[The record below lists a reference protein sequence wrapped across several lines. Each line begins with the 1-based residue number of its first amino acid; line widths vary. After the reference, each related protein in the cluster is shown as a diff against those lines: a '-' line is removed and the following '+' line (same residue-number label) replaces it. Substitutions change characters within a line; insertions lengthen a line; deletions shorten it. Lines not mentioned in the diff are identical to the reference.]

1 MPAFNIEDKI
11 TYDELAP
18 SLQEYIDSKV
28 NRSGD
33 TFTGNVTAPNFI
45 ANLDITVKN
54 NLNVA
59 KKTTTKDLNVTN
71 SLTARTASIP
81 TLTVTN
87 TMNIPGGRIWIE

>member
-59 KKTTTKDLNVTN
+59 KKITTKDLNVTN
-71 SLTARTASIP
+71 NLTAKTASIP

>member
-18 SLQEYIDSKV
+18 SLQSYIDSKV

-45 ANLDITVKN
+45 ATTDITAKN
-54 NLNVA
+54 NLNVTN
-59 KKTTTKDLNVTN
+59 KITTKDLNVTN
-71 SLTARTASIP
+71 SLTARNGTVTVLTA
-81 TLTVTN
+81 TN
-87 TMNIPGGRIWIE
+87 TMNIPGGKIWIE

>member
-28 NRSGD
+28 NRSRN

-45 ANLDITVKN
+45 AN
-54 NLNVA
+54 
-59 KKTTTKDLNVTN
+59 
-71 SLTARTASIP
+71 
-81 TLTVTN
+81 
-87 TMNIPGGRIWIE
+87 